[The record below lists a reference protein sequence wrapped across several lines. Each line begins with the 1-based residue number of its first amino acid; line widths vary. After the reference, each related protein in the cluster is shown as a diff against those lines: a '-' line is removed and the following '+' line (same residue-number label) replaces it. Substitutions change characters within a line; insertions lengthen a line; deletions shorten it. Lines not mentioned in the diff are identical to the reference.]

1 MVSPNTNSCF
11 YLLDGGGVREGSC
24 AYDVWA
30 LAASCF
36 KEKLPKCRLKYT
48 YWSSPHSALLPPNLH
63 PESRHGLRIGLSAY
77 QRWRGRL
84 QGAEMSS
91 VGRRSPDLILT
102 LIYSH
107 THTRALSSTDLF
119 SHLLASD
126 MCVVIST
133 WHTRCVFLCVCLAV
147 SLEDIHKVY

>member
-11 YLLDGGGVREGSC
+11 YLLKGGGLCEKARVG
-24 AYDVWA
+24 VWQP
-30 LAASCF
+30 LASRR
-36 KEKLPKCRLKYT
+36 KVPKCGLKYT
-48 YWSSPHSALLPPNLH
+48 YWSSPHSALLPPSLH
-63 PESRHGLRIGLSAY
+63 PESQPGLRTRLSAY
-77 QRWRGRL
+77 QGWRGRE
-84 QGAEMSS
+84 QGPEVSS

-102 LIYSH
+102 LIHSH

-126 MCVVIST
+126 MRVVIST